1 MRTLLSIAIVAVIS
15 LAISAAAF
23 AQIKPDRAIHYRQ
36 GVYHAMAWNFGP
48 MSAMVRGKTQWD
60 QADFAKRAK
69 RIAFYS
75 QQLLE
80 GFPPG
85 SDTGAKTRAKPEI
98 WTHFDDFKTKMSDF
112 EEAAAKLSKVSQGG
126 DKAAS
131 KQAFMDTAKACKAC
145 HDKYR
150 EKE

>member
-1 MRTLLSIAIVAVIS
+1 MRRPLPIIVLTAVAS
-15 LAISAAAF
+15 LALSAVTLAAV
-23 AQIKPDRAIHYRQ
+23 KPERAIHYRQ
-36 GVYHAMAWNFGP
+36 GVYHAMGWNFGP
-48 MSAMVRGKTQWD
+48 MNAMVRGKQPWD

-85 SDTGAKTRAKPEI
+85 SDTGAKTDAKPEI
-98 WTHFDDFKTKMSDF
+98 WQHFDDFTAKMRAF
-112 EEAAAKLSKVSQGG
+112 EDAAAHLAKVSAGG
-126 DKAAS
+126 GPAAS
-131 KQAFMDTAKACKAC
+131 KQAFVDTAKACKAC

-150 EKE
+150 ND

>member
-1 MRTLLSIAIVAVIS
+1 MRAVLSFAIVS

-36 GVYHAMAWNFGP
+36 GIYHAMAWNFGP
-48 MSAMVRGKTQWD
+48 MNAMVRGKTVWN

-98 WTHFDDFKTKMSDF
+98 WTHFDDFKTKMTNF
-112 EEAAAKLSKVSQGG
+112 EDAAANLAKTSQDG
-126 DKAAS
+126 DKTAS
-131 KQAFMDTAKACKAC
+131 KQAFVDTAKACTAG

-150 EKE
+150 EEE